1 MKVLMLNGSCNE
13 RGCTYTAL
21 EEIGRTLREEG
32 VDCEIFQ
39 LGADPVRDCI
49 GCGGCAGGSCVFT
62 DDGVNRF
69 VEKARK
75 ADGFVFGTPVY
86 YAHPSGRVLSFLDR
100 AFYSGSAALGAP
112 RGDDREHRCA
122 GEVLRHLTDA
132 DRRLDILEHGTRKLS
147 RGRPAGSGGAADDAQ
162 PCPRDGVADAVH
174 RNRPRCGHL
183 SPRTR
188 THRAHQFH
196 PLNGSREAKQK

>member
-49 GCGGCAGGSCVFT
+49 GCGGCAGGSCVFD

-75 ADGFVFGTPVY
+75 ADGFIFGTPVY

-100 AFYSGSAALGAP
+100 AFYSGSAAFACKPARRGGLGAP
-112 RGDDREHRCA
+112 RGDDREHRRA

-132 DRRLDILEHGTRKLS
+132 DRRLDVLEHGTRKLS

-183 SPRTR
+183 SPRT
-188 THRAHQFH
+188 
-196 PLNGSREAKQK
+196 

>member
-86 YAHPSGRVLSFLDR
+86 YAHPSGRVLSVLDR
-100 AFYSGSAALGAP
+100 AFYSGSAAFACKSAAAVASARRAGTTASIDALGKYFGIS
-112 RGDDREHRCA
+112 RM
-122 GEVLRHLTDA
+122 LTV
-132 DRRLDILEHGTRKLS
+132 
-147 RGRPAGSGGAADDAQ
+147 GS
-162 PCPRDGVADAVH
+162 
-174 RNRPRCGHL
+174 
-183 SPRTR
+183 TY
-188 THRAHQFH
+188 
-196 PLNGSREAKQK
+196 

>member
-75 ADGFVFGTPVY
+75 ADGFVFGTPVF
-86 YAHPSGRVLSFLDR
+86 PRPRVLQR
-100 AFYSGSAALGAP
+100 Q
-112 RGDDREHRCA
+112 
-122 GEVLRHLTDA
+122 
-132 DRRLDILEHGTRKLS
+132 RRLRL
-147 RGRPAGSGGAADDAQ
+147 
-162 PCPRDGVADAVH
+162 
-174 RNRPRCGHL
+174 
-183 SPRTR
+183 
-188 THRAHQFH
+188 
-196 PLNGSREAKQK
+196 